1 MPRSRVPDGSE
12 MAERVQKVL
21 AAAGHGSRRE
31 VERWIKEGRLRIDG
45 RAAQPGDSVTG
56 EEKFVLDGQKLAV
69 RKSKGAHQFLIYH
82 KPGDEITSRKDPDGR
97 RVVFESLPK
106 LRGSR
111 WVAVGR
117 LDLTTTGLLIFTTD
131 GALANKLMHPTAE
144 ILRRYAVRVHGRPTD
159 AELASLKKG
168 VELADG
174 RAAFDSV
181 EVAGGA
187 ASNRWFHVT
196 LREGRNR
203 EVRRM
208 WEAIGYQV
216 SRLMRV
222 AYGPIELPPRLRR
235 GRHATMTPA
244 QVRALYLAAGL
255 EPPLLRVKIRKKSG
269 KKLRKQQ
276 RHR

>member
-1 MPRSRVPDGSE
+1 M
-12 MAERVQKVL
+12 QKVL

-45 RAAQPGDSVTG
+45 RAAQVGDSVTG
-56 EEKFVLDGQKLAV
+56 EEKFVLDGRKLSV
-69 RKSKGAHQFLIYH
+69 RKTKGDHQFLIYH
-82 KPGDEITSRKDPDGR
+82 KPGDEITSRKDPEGR

-106 LRGSR
+106 LQGAR

-131 GALANKLMHPTAE
+131 GALANKLMHPSAE
-144 ILRRYAVRVHGRPTD
+144 LVRRYAVRVHGRPTD
-159 AELASLKKG
+159 AELASLKTG
-168 VELADG
+168 VELEDG

-181 EVAGGA
+181 EAGGGA
-187 ASNRWFHVT
+187 GSNRWFQVS

-222 AYGPIELPPRLRR
+222 GYGPIELPPKLRR
-235 GRHATMTPA
+235 GRHAAMTPI

-255 EPPLLRVKIRKKSG
+255 EPPPTKVRSRKRIS
-269 KKLRKQQ
+269 KKYNKKTKK
-276 RHR
+276 